1 MKAIAGGLALL
12 LAAAVSAQ
20 EAAPVTPAAP
30 PAAAPPAVPSPAV
43 PSPAAPSSATPPAVK
58 PKVPPATATPNAQR
72 DVVIGALDKRT
83 GETRSFTGRPGQYFI
98 FKGLRVTVRACE
110 ATPPWEAPLTG
121 AFLLIDEALLRGGMR
136 RVFSGWMFKESP
148 SLHPLEHPRYD
159 IWVKSCAMRFPDSGP
174 DTVVVGRPAG
184 AAASAP
190 SSAKKS
196 PSTSSASPSMPR

>member
-1 MKAIAGGLALL
+1 MKATAGGLALL
-12 LAAAVSAQ
+12 LAVAASAQ
-20 EAAPVTPAAP
+20 EVAPAAP
-30 PAAAPPAVPSPAV
+30 APAVAPKPAPAPAPSAKPKQPPAV
-43 PSPAAPSSATPPAVK
+43 
-58 PKVPPATATPNAQR
+58 ATPNAMR

-159 IWVKSCAMRFPDSGP
+159 IWVRSCAMRFPDTGP
-174 DTVVVGRPAG
+174 DTVVVGKSAG
-184 AAASAP
+184 AAA